1 MHRDCLTQMMKVIT
15 HQTKIMMMARIGI
28 TWIGMKMMIAK
39 TLKMV
44 VKTMLNRSVPI
55 IV

>member
-15 HQTKIMMMARIGI
+15 HQTKIMMTRIGI